1 LAYKKQRLSW
11 FWKQG
16 RGKMNRIIALTTALF
31 LLAGSAFAQ
40 TVAELYEGSNLAFDN
55 ATGAF
60 TFSWWGRAGR
70 TYLIMTSDDMIH
82 WNYVPIIEVGADQT
96 IEWGFTST
104 GNKFFLKLRH
114 TATPDG
120 DPYNVDLN
128 GNGMADNWELQYFGA
143 FGQSASADPDGD
155 GRSNLTEYLM
165 GTNPTVANGEVGP
178 AFVQTELQVYTP
190 LE

>member
-1 LAYKKQRLSW
+1 MKK
-11 FWKQG
+11 
-16 RGKMNRIIALTTALF
+16 IIVLTAALF
-31 LLAGSAFAQ
+31 LLAGSAFSE
-40 TVAELYEGSNLAFDN
+40 TGNDLNEGSRLTLDYT
-55 ATGAF
+55 TGAY
-60 TFSWWGRAGR
+60 TFSWWGRVGR
-70 TYLIMTSDDMIH
+70 TYVIMTSEDLIH
-82 WNYVPIIEVGADQT
+82 WTYVPILEVGADQT
-96 IEWGFTST
+96 IAWGFTST
-104 GNKFFLKLRH
+104 APKFFVKAGYRPS
-114 TATPDG
+114 PDG